1 MIDGHTMDNLPQY
14 GNFGKL
20 PMAIVRKQNDIVPTN
35 AQDALL
41 ANLFFTTDAQTG
53 APTVYILVNNSNDTV
68 MEDGVSI
75 TVQLQKIKEKFG
87 LNLSQLSKVLNVS
100 RPQLYKWL
108 EGESVPQRDDF
119 NQKITSM
126 FSLLGLVPDEHGK
139 YFGKLAKRYVSDE
152 KTVFDVLIDPELDKG
167 KLLAVYNSIKS
178 DIETI
183 DNRKAKE
190 RDRYHSSYSA
200 EVILPP
206 K

>member
-1 MIDGHTMDNLPQY
+1 MTDGYIMDNLTQY
-14 GNFGKL
+14 GVKKP
-20 PMAIVRKQNDIVPTN
+20 PMAIVRKKNDIVPTN

-41 ANLFFTTDAQTG
+41 ANLFFVTDAQTG
-53 APTVYILVNNSNDTV
+53 APAIYILVNEPESAV
-68 MEDGVSI
+68 KAGSASI

-108 EGESVPQRDDF
+108 EGDAVPQRDEF
-119 NQKITSM
+119 NQKITGM
-126 FSLLGLVPDEHGK
+126 YSLLNLVPDEHGK

-152 KTVFDVLIDPELDKG
+152 KTVFDILTDPDLDKG

-190 RDRYHSSYSA
+190 RNRHRSDYST